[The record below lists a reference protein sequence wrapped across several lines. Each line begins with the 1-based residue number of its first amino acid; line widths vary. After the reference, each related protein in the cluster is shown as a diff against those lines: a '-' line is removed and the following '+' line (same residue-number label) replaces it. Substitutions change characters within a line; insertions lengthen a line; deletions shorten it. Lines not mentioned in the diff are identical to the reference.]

1 MPAGRVTDRSDI
13 AGGRMVFAKCQKLTY
28 ISDTEVVMQ
37 TLADQIM
44 KRASTLP
51 EGAPIAAKGL
61 LHLGSRAAVDQ
72 ALSRLVRRGRLL
84 RAGRGVYMRPL
95 ESRFGARTP
104 SIEKVVRAVSEQRG
118 EVVASNGAAAANA
131 LGLTTQVPIR
141 MVYLTNGKSR
151 IFSVGKQTVE
161 FQHAPAW
168 QLLLADRSAGEA
180 VRALAWLGPEKA
192 GTALETLK
200 RKLGPSAFGE
210 LVSVGPRLPTWLAR
224 SVSQAAHV

>member
-1 MPAGRVTDRSDI
+1 M
-13 AGGRMVFAKCQKLTY
+13 
-28 ISDTEVVMQ
+28 E
-37 TLADQIM
+37 
-44 KRASTLP
+44 RASTLP
-51 EGAPIAAKGL
+51 EGAPIAAKSL

-72 ALSRLVRRGRLL
+72 ALSRLVRRGRLM

-95 ESRFGARTP
+95 ESRFGLRTP
-104 SIEKVVRAVSEQRG
+104 SVEKVVRAVSEQRG

-131 LGLTTQVPIR
+131 LVLTTQVPIR
-141 MVYLTNGKSR
+141 MVYLTNGRSR
-151 IFSVGKQTVE
+151 TFSVGKQTVE

-168 QLLLADRSAGEA
+168 QLLLADRPAGEA
-180 VRALAWLGPEKA
+180 VRALAWLGPDKA
-192 GTALETLK
+192 GMALETLK

>member
-1 MPAGRVTDRSDI
+1 
-13 AGGRMVFAKCQKLTY
+13 
-28 ISDTEVVMQ
+28 MQ
-37 TLADQIM
+37 VLADQIM
-44 KRASTLP
+44 ERASTLP
-51 EGAPIAAKGL
+51 EGAPIAAKSL

-72 ALSRLVRRGRLL
+72 ALSRLVRRGRLM

-95 ESRFGARTP
+95 ESRFGLRTP
-104 SIEKVVRAVSEQRG
+104 SVEKVVRAVSEQRG

-141 MVYLTNGKSR
+141 MVYLTNGRSR
-151 IFSVGKQTVE
+151 TFSVGKQTVE

-168 QLLLADRSAGEA
+168 QLLLADRPAGEA
-180 VRALAWLGPEKA
+180 VRALAWLGPDKA
-192 GTALETLK
+192 GMALETLK

>member
-1 MPAGRVTDRSDI
+1 
-13 AGGRMVFAKCQKLTY
+13 
-28 ISDTEVVMQ
+28 MQ
-37 TLADQIM
+37 VLAEQIM
-44 KRASTLP
+44 ERVRALP
-51 EGAPIAAKGL
+51 EGAPVAAKGL

-72 ALSRLVRRGRLL
+72 ALSRLVRRGRLV

-95 ESRFGARTP
+95 ESRFGSRAP
-104 SIEKVVRAVSEQRG
+104 SVETVVRAVSEQRG

-151 IFSVGKQTVE
+151 LFNVGKQTVE
-161 FQHAPAW
+161 FKHAPAW
-168 QLLLADRSAGEA
+168 QLLLADRPAGEA

-192 GTALETLK
+192 ATALEVVK
-200 RKLGPSAFGE
+200 RKLGPTAFGE
-210 LVSVGPRLPTWLAR
+210 LVFVGPRLPTWLAR

>member
-1 MPAGRVTDRSDI
+1 
-13 AGGRMVFAKCQKLTY
+13 
-28 ISDTEVVMQ
+28 MQ

-44 KRASTLP
+44 ERASTLP
-51 EGAPIAAKGL
+51 EGTLIAAKAL

-151 IFSVGKQTVE
+151 TFSVGKQTVE

-168 QLLLADRSAGEA
+168 QLLLADRPAGEA

-192 GTALETLK
+192 GSALETLK

>member
-1 MPAGRVTDRSDI
+1 
-13 AGGRMVFAKCQKLTY
+13 
-28 ISDTEVVMQ
+28 MQ
-37 TLADQIM
+37 VLADQIM
-44 KRASTLP
+44 ERASTLP
-51 EGAPIAAKGL
+51 EGAPIAAKSL

-72 ALSRLVRRGRLL
+72 ALSRLVRRGRLM

-95 ESRFGARTP
+95 ESRFGLRTP
-104 SIEKVVRAVSEQRG
+104 SVEKVVRAVSEQRG

-141 MVYLTNGKSR
+141 MVYLTNGRSR
-151 IFSVGKQTVE
+151 TFSVGKQTVE

-168 QLLLADRSAGEA
+168 QLLLADRPAGEA
-180 VRALAWLGPEKA
+180 VRALAWLGPDKA
-192 GTALETLK
+192 GMALETLK

-210 LVSVGPRLPTWLAR
+210 LVSVAPRLPTWLAR

>member
-1 MPAGRVTDRSDI
+1 
-13 AGGRMVFAKCQKLTY
+13 
-28 ISDTEVVMQ
+28 MQ
-37 TLADQIM
+37 VLSEQIM
-44 KRASTLP
+44 ERAGTLP
-51 EGAPIAAKGL
+51 EGAPIAAKAL
-61 LHLGSRAAVDQ
+61 LHLGNRAAVDQ
-72 ALSRLVRRGRLL
+72 ALSRLVRRGRLM
-84 RAGRGVYMRPL
+84 RAGRGLYMRPL
-95 ESRFGARTP
+95 ESRFGPRTP
-104 SIEKVVRAVSEQRG
+104 SVEKVVRAVSEQRG

-151 IFSVGKQTVE
+151 TFSVGKQTVE

-168 QLLLADRSAGEA
+168 QLLLADRPAGEA

-192 GTALETLK
+192 GKALETLK

>member
-1 MPAGRVTDRSDI
+1 
-13 AGGRMVFAKCQKLTY
+13 
-28 ISDTEVVMQ
+28 MQ
-37 TLADQIM
+37 VLAEQIM
-44 KRASTLP
+44 ERAQALP
-51 EGAPIAAKGL
+51 EGAPVAAKGL

-72 ALSRLVRRGRLL
+72 ALSRLVRRGLV

-95 ESRFGARTP
+95 ESRFGSRTP
-104 SIEKVVRAVSEQRG
+104 SVETVVRAVSEQRG

-151 IFSVGKQTVE
+151 LLNVGKQTVE

-168 QLLLADRSAGEA
+168 QLLLADRPAGEA

-192 GTALETLK
+192 ATALEALK
-200 RKLGPSAFGE
+200 RKLGPAAFGE

>member
-1 MPAGRVTDRSDI
+1 
-13 AGGRMVFAKCQKLTY
+13 
-28 ISDTEVVMQ
+28 MQ
-37 TLADQIM
+37 VLADQIM
-44 KRASTLP
+44 ERASTLP
-51 EGAPIAAKGL
+51 EGAPIAAKSL
-61 LHLGSRAAVDQ
+61 LHLGTRAAVDQ
-72 ALSRLVRRGRLL
+72 ALSRLVRRGRLM

-95 ESRFGARTP
+95 ESRFGSRAP
-104 SIEKVVRAVSEQRG
+104 SVETVVRAVSEQRG

-141 MVYLTNGKSR
+141 MVYLTNGRSR
-151 IFSVGKQTVE
+151 TFSVGKQMVE

-168 QLLLADRSAGEA
+168 QLLLADRPAGEA

-192 GTALETLK
+192 GMALETLK

-210 LVSVGPRLPTWLAR
+210 LVSVGPRLPSWLAR

>member
-1 MPAGRVTDRSDI
+1 
-13 AGGRMVFAKCQKLTY
+13 
-28 ISDTEVVMQ
+28 MQ
-37 TLADQIM
+37 VLADQIM
-44 KRASTLP
+44 ERASTLP
-51 EGAPIAAKGL
+51 EGAPIAAKSL

-72 ALSRLVRRGRLL
+72 ALSRLVRRGRLM

-95 ESRFGARTP
+95 EGRFGLRPP
-104 SIEKVVRAVSEQRG
+104 SVEKVVRAVSEQRG

-141 MVYLTNGKSR
+141 MVYLTNGRSR
-151 IFSVGKQTVE
+151 TFSVGKQTVE

-168 QLLLADRSAGEA
+168 QLLLADRPAGEA
-180 VRALAWLGPEKA
+180 VRALAWLGPDKA
-192 GTALETLK
+192 GMALETLK

-224 SVSQAAHV
+224 SVSQAAHL